1 MGEKKIDGKIEDIFR
16 KGIVVV
22 GIIVILIA
30 VVQLFFAVDR
40 FISVWFTYR
49 YQPVFQA
56 IYSIGVIVLVV
67 YFLRSYISR

>member
-40 FISVWFTYR
+40 FISMWFTYR